1 MNWIGLHVQCSIELR
16 DIVIAELSVL
26 PFSTFEETENGV
38 SAFCEEPDWDEQAS
52 KEILNKY
59 NIESFHFAEVER
71 VNWNEEWEK
80 NYDPIQVGDQLM
92 VRAPFHEPSGLPMEI
107 VILPKMSFGTG
118 HHATTYL
125 VLDYQLQLD
134 HKEKKTLDVGSGTGV
149 LAIMA
154 SMLGAKDILAID
166 IGDWCVENS
175 IENFSLNNCEGIEAR
190 QAEIFEVEDED
201 YEIVLANITKGVH
214 KELMPEY
221 YKRMIDGATLVL
233 SGFFKEDIEEVRS
246 LTEEN
251 GFRFEGSETHNG
263 WARVV
268 CTKQ

>member
-16 DIVIAELSVL
+16 DIIIAELSML
-26 PFSTFEETENGV
+26 PFSTFEETELGV
-38 SAFCEEPDWDEQAS
+38 SAFCEEPDWNESAS
-52 KEILNKY
+52 IEILNKY
-59 NIESFHFAEVER
+59 NIESFHFAAVER

-92 VRAPFHEPSGLPMEI
+92 VRAPFHAPSGLPMEI
-107 VILPKMSFGTG
+107 IILPKMSFGTG

-125 VLDYQLQLD
+125 VLDFQLQLD
-134 HKEKKTLDVGSGTGV
+134 HKGKKVLDVGSGTGV

-154 SMLGAKDILAID
+154 AKLGGRDILAID

-175 IENFSLNNCEGIEAR
+175 IENFTLNNCEEIEAR
-190 QAEIFEVEDED
+190 QAEIFEVKDDD
-201 YEIVLANITKGVH
+201 YDIVLANITKGVH

-221 YKRMIDGATLVL
+221 YKRMVAGATLVL
-233 SGFFKEDIEEVRS
+233 SGFFKEDIEEVKELAERY
-246 LTEEN
+246 
-251 GFRFEGSETHNG
+251 GFQYVGSKEYNG